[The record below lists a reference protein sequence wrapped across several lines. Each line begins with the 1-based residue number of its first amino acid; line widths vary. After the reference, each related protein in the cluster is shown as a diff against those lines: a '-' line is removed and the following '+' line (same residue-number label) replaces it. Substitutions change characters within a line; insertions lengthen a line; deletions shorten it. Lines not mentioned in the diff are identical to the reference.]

1 MIKKQG
7 PFDSQLWH
15 EASSHL
21 GKPRIS
27 ILGFTGAGKSM
38 MVNALFGEKIASV
51 NARAGWTKIPQ
62 FIEHRLFE
70 LIDTPGFGADGWVED
85 EFERKIIEPSDIV
98 IHVINGASG
107 VTDYDLDMQKI
118 IHKHPGLVIVLNKID
133 ILDSAELRESL
144 DGISA
149 AMSIEKR
156 KILSVSAKNGSG
168 IDSLAAEMTRLLPDV
183 KKSSFVSALSGE
195 RFTDTRKKQA
205 LKVVDY
211 YALSAAAIGVVPI
224 PLADIAA
231 LAPLQVAM
239 FLHVAKVFGH
249 FYTRKQALAIIASLM
264 GSIGARSIAQATVSL
279 FKGIP
284 GIGTV
289 LGAIAGGG
297 MAHAT
302 FKAFGALVIY
312 YFSNNQEVSPADI
325 RGYYNRQ
332 YEDARKKYKGKDSK
346 RERLRKLRR
355 SHRKSS

>member
-1 MIKKQG
+1 MNKKRD
-7 PFDSQLWH
+7 PFNDQLWN
-15 EASSHL
+15 EASSSM
-21 GKPRIS
+21 GKPRIA

-38 MVNALFGEKIASV
+38 LVNALFGEKIASV

-62 FIEHRLFE
+62 FVEHRLFE
-70 LIDTPGFGADGWVED
+70 LIDTPGFGADGWVEN

-98 IHVINGASG
+98 VHVINGASG
-107 VTDYDLDMQKI
+107 VTDYDLDMEKVI
-118 IHKHPGLVIVLNKID
+118 RRHPGLVIVLNKID
-133 ILDSAELRESL
+133 ILDSGEMNESL
-144 DGISA
+144 DGIAS
-149 AMSIEKR
+149 AMSISRQKV
-156 KILSVSAKNGSG
+156 LSVSAKNGSG
-168 IDSLAAEMTRLLPDV
+168 IESLAAEMTRLLPDV
-183 KKSSFVSALSGE
+183 KKTSFVSALSGD
-195 RFTDTRKKQA
+195 RFTDTRKQQA
-205 LKVVDY
+205 AKVVDY
-211 YALSAAAIGVVPI
+211 YAMTAAAIGVVPI

-239 FLHVAKVFGH
+239 FLHVAKTFGH
-249 FYTRKQALAIIASLM
+249 FYSKKQALAIIASLM
-264 GSIGARSIAQATVSL
+264 GSIGARSIAQATVSI

-332 YEDARKKYKGKDSK
+332 YEEARKKYKKKRSSK
-346 RERLRKLRR
+346 RR
-355 SHRKSS
+355 